1 MKERLIIICVV
12 VLFVTGSANAAF
24 TTYTNR
30 SNWETAVLNN
40 YWEEKFDDATL
51 HPLISSFTP
60 CDTVNGGVDLVNKV
74 WRDEINEDN
83 PDSTLTFAVSM
94 NAFGGDWYLKVPSGP
109 GTGIS
114 VYIDSTSTHVGDIA
128 NTYNGEFWGFYSDTS
143 FTSIILQETNKNT
156 PNGVEKFE
164 LDNMV
169 FAPAPGAIL
178 LGSIGVG
185 LVGWLRR
192 RRTL

>member
-1 MKERLIIICVV
+1 MKTKYIITCVV
-12 VLFVTGSANAAF
+12 VLFVAGNANAAINI
-24 TTYTNR
+24 YTDR
-30 SNWETAVLNN
+30 SNWEAAVFNT

-51 HPLISSFTP
+51 DPLISSFTP
-60 CDTVNGGVDLVNKV
+60 SSGGGVTGGV
-74 WRDEINEDN
+74 WRDVINEDN
-83 PDSTLTFAVSM
+83 GPSTITFAIPM
-94 NAFGGDWYLKVPSGP
+94 NAFGGNWNLYVPTGP

-128 NTYNGEFWGFYSDTS
+128 NTYNGEFWGFYSDTD
-143 FTSIILQETNKNT
+143 FTSVILTETNPGT
-156 PNGVEKFE
+156 SGVETYE

>member
-1 MKERLIIICVV
+1 MKTKYIITCVV
-12 VLFVTGSANAAF
+12 VLFVAGNANAAINI
-24 TTYTNR
+24 YTDR
-30 SNWETAVLNN
+30 SNWEAAVFNT

-60 CDTVNGGVDLVNKV
+60 CDTVNGGIDLVNEV
-74 WRDEINEDN
+74 WWDEINEDN
-83 PDSTLTFAVSM
+83 PDSTLTFAIPM
-94 NAFGGDWYLKVPSGP
+94 NAFGGDWNLKVPSGP
-109 GTGIS
+109 GSGIS
-114 VYIDSTSTHVGDIA
+114 VYIDSTSTHVGDIS
-128 NTYNGEFWGFYSDTS
+128 NTLEDQFWGFYSDTS
-143 FTSIILQETNKNT
+143 FTSIILQETNPGT
-156 PNGVEKFE
+156 STVEKFT

>member
-1 MKERLIIICVV
+1 MKKSFIKICVV
-12 VLFVTGSANAAF
+12 VLFVAGSANAAI
-24 TTYTNR
+24 TIYTDR
-30 SNWETAVLNN
+30 SNWEAAVFNT

-51 HPLISSFTP
+51 DPLISSFTP
-60 CDTVNGGVDLVNKV
+60 SAPGGGVSSGVWWDVINDDLG
-74 WRDEINEDN
+74 
-83 PDSTLTFAVSM
+83 PSTLTFAAPM
-94 NAFGGDWYLKVPSGP
+94 NAFGGDWNLFVPTGP

-114 VYIDSTSTHVGDIA
+114 VYIDDTSTHVGDIP
-128 NTYNGEFWGFYSDTS
+128 NSLNNEFWGFYSDTS
-143 FTSIILQETNKNT
+143 FTSVILKEGSQTEGVVETFT
-156 PNGVEKFE
+156 

>member
-1 MKERLIIICVV
+1 MKKSFIKICVV
-12 VLFVTGSANAAF
+12 VLFVASSANAAI
-24 TTYTNR
+24 TIYTDR
-30 SNWETAVLNN
+30 SNWETAVFNT

-51 HPLISSFTP
+51 DPLISSFTP
-60 CDTVNGGVDLVNKV
+60 STPGGGVIGGV
-74 WRDEINEDN
+74 WWDVINDDN
-83 PDSTLTFAVSM
+83 GPSTLTFAIPM
-94 NAFGGDWYLKVPSGP
+94 NAFGGNWNLKVPTGP

-128 NTYNGEFWGFYSDTS
+128 NTYNGEFWGFYSDTD
-143 FTSIILQETNKNT
+143 FTSVILTEGSQTEGVVETFT
-156 PNGVEKFE
+156 

-169 FAPAPGAIL
+169 FVPAPGAIL

>member
-1 MKERLIIICVV
+1 MKTKFIVTCVV
-12 VLFVTGSANAAF
+12 VLFVAGSANAAITIF
-24 TTYTNR
+24 TDR
-30 SNWETAVLNN
+30 SNWEAAVYNQ

-60 CDTVNGGVDLVNKV
+60 CNSGGGVSGGV
-74 WRDEINEDN
+74 WWDEINEDN

-128 NTYNGEFWGFYSDTS
+128 NTYDGEFWGFYSDTS

-156 PNGVEKFE
+156 PGFVEKFE